1 MCSAKIPRNF
11 PAEAVCVRRRNRG
24 AFGIYLNLGGLGLL
38 LGPLW
43 PAGERDIGR
52 KRLGC
57 MRPQFAAYPLVF
69 GGYDWDVIPL
79 WVKDEE
85 ILAIGQG
92 HFGDAA
98 AVDGAHSG

>member
-1 MCSAKIPRNF
+1 MFSENPPKFSRRSDLRYAAKSGSFRNLLELGRSW
-11 PAEAVCVRRRNRG
+11 A
-24 AFGIYLNLGGLGLL
+24 AFGASLARRG
-38 LGPLW
+38 
-43 PAGERDIGR
+43 RDIGR

-57 MRPQFAAYPLVF
+57 MRPQFAAYALVF
-69 GGYDWDVIPL
+69 GGYDWDVVPL

-98 AVDGAHSG
+98 ATDGAHSG